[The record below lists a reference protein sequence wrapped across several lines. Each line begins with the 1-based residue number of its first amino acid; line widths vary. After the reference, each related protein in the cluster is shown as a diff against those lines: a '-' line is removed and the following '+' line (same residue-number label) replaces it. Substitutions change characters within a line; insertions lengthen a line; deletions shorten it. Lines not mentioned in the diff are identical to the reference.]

1 MPEMEAIRL
10 HAPGGPEDL
19 VLDRIAM
26 PEPQAGEAL
35 VEVYAAA
42 ITKDELDWPAERLP
56 AIPSYELSGVVTAVA
71 SGVDTIEPGDAVY
84 ALTSFDHDG
93 VAAEYA
99 AVPAEVLAPKPRTL
113 DHVESAAVPLAAL
126 SAWQALF
133 DHGRLEKGQ
142 RVLITGAA
150 GGVGHFATQL
160 AHRRGAYV
168 IALTSPAGGD
178 QARGLGADEV
188 FADGRMPTSLE
199 PVDLVLDTAGG
210 DLLEQAPSVIRAG
223 GRLVTVV
230 EEPPE
235 IPNDAKVTAAFFIVE
250 SNVGQLAEIAAMI
263 DAGELRPAIDSV
275 FPLADAR
282 AAFERS
288 LASGKK
294 GKVVLQVRQGSHT

>member
-1 MPEMEAIRL
+1 MREMEAIRL

-42 ITKDELDWPAERLP
+42 ITKDELGWPAERLP

-93 VAAEYA
+93 VAADYA
-99 AVPAEVLAPKPRTL
+99 AVPADVLASKPRTL

-230 EEPPE
+230 EEPPRDPE
-235 IPNDAKVTAAFFIVE
+235 RREGHGSLLHRRVE
-250 SNVGQLAEIAAMI
+250 RRTTGRDRGQDRRWRTPTRYRL
-263 DAGELRPAIDSV
+263 GLSTRRRPRCLRAQPR
-275 FPLADAR
+275 LR
-282 AAFERS
+282 EE
-288 LASGKK
+288 
-294 GKVVLQVRQGSHT
+294 RQGRSPGSARIA

>member
-1 MPEMEAIRL
+1 
-10 HAPGGPEDL
+10 
-19 VLDRIAM
+19 M

-93 VAAEYA
+93 VAADYA
-99 AVPAEVLAPKPRTL
+99 AVPADVLAPKPRTL

-160 AHRRGAYV
+160 SQRRGR
-168 IALTSPAGGD
+168 T
-178 QARGLGADEV
+178 
-188 FADGRMPTSLE
+188 
-199 PVDLVLDTAGG
+199 
-210 DLLEQAPSVIRAG
+210 
-223 GRLVTVV
+223 
-230 EEPPE
+230 
-235 IPNDAKVTAAFFIVE
+235 
-250 SNVGQLAEIAAMI
+250 
-263 DAGELRPAIDSV
+263 
-275 FPLADAR
+275 
-282 AAFERS
+282 
-288 LASGKK
+288 
-294 GKVVLQVRQGSHT
+294 

>member
-10 HAPGGPEDL
+10 HAPGRPEDL
-19 VLDRIAM
+19 ALERIAK
-26 PEPQAGEAL
+26 PEPQTGEVL
-35 VEVYAAA
+35 VQVFAAA
-42 ITKDELDWPAERLP
+42 ITKDELGWPVERLP
-56 AIPSYELSGVVTAVA
+56 AIPSYELSGVVAAVA

-99 AVPAEVLAPKPRTL
+99 AVPADVLAPKPRTL

-126 SAWQALF
+126 SAWQGLF

-142 RVLITGAA
+142 RVLITGAT

-160 AHRRGAYV
+160 AHRRGAHV
-168 IALTSPAGGD
+168 IAVTSPAGGD

-210 DLLEQAPSVIRAG
+210 DLLEQAPSVIRPG

-230 EEPPE
+230 EDPPE
-235 IPNDAKVTAAFFIVE
+235 ISIDANVTAAFFLVE
-250 SNVGQLAEIAAMI
+250 SNVEQLAEIAAAI

-275 FPLADAR
+275 FPLTDAR

-288 LASGKK
+288 LASGKR
-294 GKVVLQVRQGSHT
+294 GKVVLRIRR